1 MERKEKTQWE
11 KNAIYVNDTYGAYV
25 NWEDRFYEC
34 PECGEP
40 VYEDDW
46 SERELRQYFC
56 PICCD
61 NEEEDEDFLD
71 EDEDFLDEDW
81 EDEADETGFDP
92 YMGCYSDD
100 C

>member
-46 SERELRQYFC
+46 SERELRQYLC
-56 PICCD
+56 PICEDCD
-61 NEEEDEDFLD
+61 GEEDWYD

>member
-11 KNAIYVNDTYGAYV
+11 KNAIEARDTYGAHV
-25 NWEDRFYEC
+25 DWEERFYEC

-40 VYEDDW
+40 IYECDW
-46 SERELRQYFC
+46 SERNLTKFLC
-56 PICCD
+56 PIC
-61 NEEEDEDFLD
+61 EDGEYDENSDFLD
-71 EDEDFLDEDW
+71 IDW
-81 EDEADETGFDP
+81 EDDIDETGFDP

>member
-46 SERELRQYFC
+46 SERELRQYLC
-56 PICCD
+56 PICED
-61 NEEEDEDFLD
+61 GDGDEDWYD
-71 EDEDFLDEDW
+71 EDEDFLDG
-81 EDEADETGFDP
+81 ETESCGNLV
-92 YMGCYSDD
+92 G
-100 C
+100 

>member
-1 MERKEKTQWE
+1 MERKEKNQWE
-11 KNAIYVNDTYGAYV
+11 KNATYANDTYGAYV

-46 SERELRQYFC
+46 SERELKEFLC
-56 PICCD
+56 PICED
-61 NEEEDEDFLD
+61 GGYDEEEDWDD
-71 EDEDFLDEDW
+71 DV
-81 EDEADETGFDP
+81 DETGFDP